1 MEVHAHTHSDRKKWT
16 HYFWEFLMLF
26 LAVFCGF
33 FAENQREHIIE
44 GRRAKEYAM
53 SLIKDLENDTVVL
66 RHCIGQNKEI
76 LASFDSIGSIVHR
89 GITGNQVKGSFYYYS
104 QIGCVSPTL
113 VWNNATLIQLTQSGN
128 LRYFRNGDLVNK
140 ISNYYANEY
149 YVQILN
155 STDKDSRGKSMEL
168 KSRVLKNYY
177 SKDFHMFLP
186 AESLRAPDSLLNNS
200 YPLQNS
206 DVDLL
211 NEFANSFANR
221 RLIVNR
227 VITLTYP
234 EAINKATELILD
246 LKKEYHL
253 K

>member
-1 MEVHAHTHSDRKKWT
+1 MEVHHHSHTERKKWT
-16 HYFWEFLMLF
+16 HYLWEFLMLF

-33 FAENQREHIIE
+33 LAENQREHIIE
-44 GRRAKEYAM
+44 DRRAKEYAM
-53 SLIKDLENDTVVL
+53 SLIKDLENDTVHL
-66 RHCIGQNKEI
+66 RQSIDQNKEI

-89 GITGNQVKGSFYYYS
+89 GISDNKVKGSFYYYS
-104 QIGCVSPTL
+104 HIGCVSPTL

-128 LRYFRNGDLVNK
+128 LRYFRNAELVNK

-155 STDKDSRGKSMEL
+155 STDKDFRSKSMEL
-168 KSRVLKNYY
+168 KSRVLNNYS
-177 SKDFHMFLP
+177 SKGFYIFLP
-186 AESLRAPDSLLNNS
+186 AESLHAPDSVMNNF
-200 YPLQNS
+200 YPVQNS
-206 DVDLL
+206 DINLL

-227 VITLTYP
+227 VITVTYP